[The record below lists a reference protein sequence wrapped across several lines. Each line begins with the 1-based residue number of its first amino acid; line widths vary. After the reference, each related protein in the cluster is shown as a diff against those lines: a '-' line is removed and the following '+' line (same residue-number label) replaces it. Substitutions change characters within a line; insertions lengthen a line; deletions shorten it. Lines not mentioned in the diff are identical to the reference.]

1 MCVDD
6 VVDVV
11 GVLVVLQ
18 VAEEPSGADPQALT
32 TSVCAAQMVS
42 LAQELSQLLH
52 ELKLR
57 ACGVEA
63 SPELAS
69 TRLALASEDS

>member
-1 MCVDD
+1 MCVDA
-6 VVDVV
+6 VV

-18 VAEEPSGADPQALT
+18 VAEEPSGADLQALT